1 MTLMEND
8 DSREYR
14 WPLQAWAD
22 VDPALHPFDPAGA
35 LTVVRSVA
43 TPLPPPVPPSV
54 ALNVWGGPGSEY
66 RAARDVAFRW
76 NVAMTDA
83 LVAHYGSW
91 AQGWHWTPDAGDY
104 SGERVRRWEFFEP
117 ISTSAAEALP
127 LVADELVRWRRWLES
142 LAERFD
148 RFWPALRPGGPDRGD
163 VASWEAAIA
172 HLLTASAAGAEDEG
186 SWQGWS
192 RNVLIWFLTAAGLPE
207 LRSVMLVHEGLDS
220 RYDHWKVLSPADV
233 ADIAERIAR
242 QAAGPAD
249 DHIPGPGQTSRPGQ
263 IPRPGQG
270 ADDWPDT
277 WPQGWPSW
285 RATNLPRSHS

>member
-1 MTLMEND
+1 MEND
-8 DSREYR
+8 DSSEYR

-22 VDPALHPFDPAGA
+22 VDPALHPFDPAEA

-43 TPLPPPVPPSV
+43 PPLPAPAPPGV
-54 ALNVWGGPGSEY
+54 ALRGRRGSQSEY
-66 RAARDVAFRW
+66 RAARDVASRW

-83 LVAHYGSW
+83 LVGHYGSW
-91 AQGWHWTPDAGDY
+91 AQGWHWTPDVDGY
-104 SGERVRRWEFFEP
+104 SDGQIRRWEYFEP
-117 ISTSAAEALP
+117 ISMSAGEALP

-148 RFWPALRPGGPDRGD
+148 RFRLALRPDGPDHGD

-172 HLLTASAAGAEDEG
+172 HLLTTSEAGAEDEG
-186 SWQGWS
+186 SRQGWC
-192 RNVLIWFLTAAGLPE
+192 RKVLTWFLTATGLPE
-207 LRSVMLVHEGLDS
+207 QRSAALVHEALD
-220 RYDHWKVLSPADV
+220 RYDQWKALTPADL

-242 QAAGPAD
+242 HATGPAED
-249 DHIPGPGQTSRPGQ
+249 R
-263 IPRPGQG
+263 IPRAGDG